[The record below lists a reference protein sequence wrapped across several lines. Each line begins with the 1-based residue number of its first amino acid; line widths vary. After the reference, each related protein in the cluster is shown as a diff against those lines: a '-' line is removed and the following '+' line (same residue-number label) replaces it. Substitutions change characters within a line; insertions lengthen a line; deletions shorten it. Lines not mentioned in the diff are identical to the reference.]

1 MADELAKVLE
11 IPDTVT
17 RNMDAVIEKIKAIE
31 ETSNKMAQSVNEN
44 YKVLANGDINSY
56 IGKLNTIQ
64 SIVQSLSGNKAS
76 LKIEGLD
83 ATTAEA
89 ERLAN
94 STAKV
99 ATTLNNTAPARKY
112 AKELREVNNV
122 IELQADAQERLIKS
136 SQRNVIPSP
145 TSALEYAKQAQ
156 TYAQQVQAIRY
167 LETAYKQLGNTEA
180 DVAKKGELA
189 VAMRGLR
196 EQVRAANEEMGR
208 TQTVMRQLSNWGE
221 QLSRAFALAFS
232 VSQIRGYIM
241 ELATVRG
248 EFEKT
253 QVALTSILQNKDR
266 ADKLFS
272 QVTEL
277 ATKSP
282 YTLKELTT
290 YTKQL
295 AAYQIEYKNLYT
307 TTKMLADVSAGLG
320 VDMSRLIL
328 AFGQVRA
335 ANFLRGTEVRQFTEA
350 GLDILGELAKY
361 YTELE
366 GKIISVGDVQDRV
379 TKRMVAFGDVEEV
392 FKRVTAAGG
401 IFYNMQE
408 RQAQTLAGQMSNLQD
423 RIDIMLNEIGKSNES
438 ALKGAVSLLAQMVEN
453 WEVVAEAI
461 KAAAI
466 ALVLYKTNL
475 LAVTQAQQRLLL
487 SQYAFNLGGLK
498 MVNVFSLMKNGLKL
512 IATGFKIAST
522 AAKSFLAANAPLLAL
537 SLVFDL
543 ITSAIGR
550 YKDQQEALT
559 EASNKYVERT
569 IELRNLKD
577 EYDSINNSIKGVN
590 ESDADFAKRVYD
602 QKVASLGK
610 YKSKLQD
617 LGLSEAVVET
627 AFALGEGN
635 IDEQIANAMSLAK
648 QMVKWEN
655 QTVSAIANADSK
667 WRVFGDNFDEDAKD
681 LSESLDE
688 LLTATNTSTEGIAVQ
703 FDKLKHLFSGQDAK
717 KISELIKPKQ
727 EGESEIDY
735 ANRLAEGYQI
745 IIDSIRKIRYGQ
757 QDIWE
762 ANKRD
767 LKDLRNNAKDFV
779 KIQED
784 AAADWTEYR
793 KELKRVIDEMSLLAG
808 GEEALVKQFEENPL
822 AFEAVVNR
830 KLADAQV
837 SEFLQQYTGQE
848 IAFALSIK
856 HPDPSAA
863 EDAEKEYKEYLKR
876 KAEEAEAERQK
887 AEAAK
892 RAEEAQK
899 QQADA
904 LKESLSLVRKMG
916 DAYDKL
922 EGKLGKSNATLEI
935 RNRYEKDLI
944 DSLSKAGITDTAF
957 IADMTFNPEGIIS
970 ALEQVTQAVAAG
982 SKADVDAVI
991 KEIRNEWRDEQ
1002 IDIEFDANTAKL
1014 EQSLNDA
1021 ISKYELG
1028 KELSKLGLSEGITE
1042 QLFGVET
1049 LSLDDVR
1056 EMLSEQKKLYTNA
1069 NGEIADEYVKFF
1081 ADAEKKIGQL
1091 QDKATRDRIEKYA
1104 SYLKRSVSERIRI
1117 EQEAANKIA
1126 EVESENRFS
1135 RSQKD
1140 AIKSNIRKETQEALD
1155 KLAWDDFK
1163 SSGMYLDLFENLD
1176 QASTRAID
1184 NMLAELEKMRTS
1196 LSNLSPEQL
1205 KEIIAQIEKLRE
1217 IKIKKAGFR
1226 DLVNNIKEGVKA
1238 ARELPKLEEQLA
1250 SVQSSQSLAKSQ
1262 NAVFAKQRELAQ
1274 DQYDLAVKTYGA
1286 ESGQAKQA
1294 MLRLQI
1300 TEDLLG
1306 VSNREVKNGDKQIAN
1321 LSENIRL
1328 AKLQKKLANSSISEM
1343 LSTASAV
1350 GDSISNLHEALTDVF
1365 GELPIGLEDAF
1376 IYIDGLFAGVSDLEK
1391 GFSDIMS
1398 GKFISGAINSIAG
1411 VFRTIGGIL
1420 GIGLR
1425 DVRREREIERE
1436 LELIGN
1442 LQKSY
1447 EKLEAAIND
1456 AYSMDKFDQAK
1467 QVTEANLRAQTQA
1480 LERAIAAEEDKKKT
1494 DGERIK
1500 EWEEQIEKNL
1510 KTLKDLEKQATESY
1524 GGFGTSDNI
1533 KSAAEDFVS
1542 AWLDAFNETGK
1553 GLDGLSDK
1561 MDEWL
1566 NNAIQRQ
1573 LLMRLSDQYITP
1585 LLNQFDDMFEQTSD
1599 MGRIMTKEEIDAWK
1613 KLYEENSKA
1622 FDEKAQAYLDAL
1634 GIKPT
1639 GMTSEMSGLQKG
1651 IEGVTETT
1659 AQALEA
1665 LLNSMRYYVS
1675 DTNGILRQFY
1685 ASFMSA
1691 DETMN
1696 PMLYELKQ
1704 HTTLLNAIHTLL
1716 NSTTK
1721 MTNSNGRAI
1730 KVLMV

>member
-1 MADELAKVLE
+1 MADELAKVLT
-11 IPDTVT
+11 IPDSVT
-17 RNMDAVIEKIKAIE
+17 QKMDDVIEKINEIE
-31 ETSNKMAQSVNEN
+31 SASNKMAQSVNEN

-56 IGKLNTIQ
+56 IGKLSSIQ

-83 ATTAEA
+83 TTTTEA
-89 ERLAN
+89 ERLAT
-94 STAKV
+94 STSKV

-122 IELQADAQERLIKS
+122 IELQADAQERLIKA

-189 VAMRGLR
+189 TAMRGLR

-366 GKIISVGDVQDRV
+366 GKIVSVGDVQDRV

-423 RIDIMLNEIGKSNES
+423 RIDIMLNEIGKSNEGV
-438 ALKGAVSLLAQMVEN
+438 LKGVVSLLAEMVEN
-453 WEVVAEAI
+453 WEVVAEVI

-512 IATGFKIAST
+512 VATGFKIASA

-577 EYDSINNSIKGVN
+577 EYDSINNSVKRVN

-602 QKVASLGK
+602 QKIASLGK
-610 YKSKLQD
+610 YKTKLQD

-648 QMVKWEN
+648 QMAKWEN
-655 QTVSAIANADSK
+655 QTASAIANVNSK
-667 WRVFGDNFDEDAKD
+667 WRLFGDNFDDDAKD
-681 LSESLDE
+681 LSESLDK
-688 LLTATNTSTEGIAVQ
+688 LLSATNTSTEGIAIQ
-703 FDKLKHLFSGQDAK
+703 FDKLKHLFSEQDVR
-717 KISELIKPKQ
+717 KISELITPKQ

-767 LKDLRNNAKDFV
+767 LKDLRNNARDFV

-808 GEEALVKQFEENPL
+808 GEEALVKQFKENPL

-848 IAFALSIK
+848 IAFALSID
-856 HPDPSAA
+856 HPDPSAV

-887 AEAAK
+887 AEDAK

-899 QQADA
+899 QQAAA

-922 EGKLGKSNATLEI
+922 ESKLGKSNATLEI

-944 DSLSKAGITDTAF
+944 DSLSKAGVTDTAF

-970 ALEQVTQAVAAG
+970 ALEKVTQAVAAG
-982 SKADVDAVI
+982 SKTDVENVI
-991 KEIRNEWRDEQ
+991 KEIRNEWRDKQ

-1014 EQSLNDA
+1014 EQSLDDA

-1028 KELSKLGLSEGITE
+1028 KELSKLGLGEGITE
-1042 QLFGVET
+1042 QLFGIEA
-1049 LSLDDVR
+1049 LSLDDIR
-1056 EMLSEQKKLYTNA
+1056 EMLSEQKQLYTNT
-1069 NGEIADEYVKFF
+1069 NGDIADEYVKIF

-1091 QDKATRDRIEKYA
+1091 QDKETRDRIEKYA

-1117 EQEAANKIA
+1117 EQDAAKKIA
-1126 EVESENRFS
+1126 EVEAENRFS

-1140 AIKSNIRKETQEALD
+1140 AIKSNIQKETQEALD

-1163 SSGMYLDLFENLD
+1163 SSGMYIDLFENLD
-1176 QASTRAID
+1176 QASTQAID
-1184 NMLAELEKMRTS
+1184 NMLTELEKMRTS
-1196 LSNLSPEQL
+1196 LSELSPEQL
-1205 KEIIAQIEKLRE
+1205 KEIIVQIEKLRE
-1217 IKIKKAGFR
+1217 IKIEEAGFR
-1226 DLVNNIKEGVKA
+1226 ELVNNIRDGVKA
-1238 ARELPKLEEQLA
+1238 ARELPKLERQLQDA
-1250 SVQSSQSLAKSQ
+1250 RDTQKSAERERDALAR
-1262 NAVFAKQRELAQ
+1262 QRKVAEDA
-1274 DQYDLAVKTYGA
+1274 YSLAVKTYGV
-1286 ESGQAKQA
+1286 ESDQAKRA
-1294 MLRLQI
+1294 KIRLQI
-1300 TEDLLG
+1300 AEDLLA
-1306 VSNREVKNGDKQIAN
+1306 VSNNQVENGKEQIDN
-1321 LSENIRL
+1321 LSEQVNLI
-1328 AKLQKKLANSSISEM
+1328 KLQKKLADSSISEM
-1343 LSTASAV
+1343 LNKAAAI
-1350 GDSISNLHEALTDVF
+1350 GDSINNLHGALTDVF
-1365 GELPIGLEDAF
+1365 GELPVGLENAF
-1376 IYIDGLFAGVSDLEK
+1376 VYTEGLFAGISDFEK
-1391 GFSDIMS
+1391 GLSDIMS
-1398 GKFISGAINSIAG
+1398 GKVLSGAINTIAG
-1411 VFRTIGGIL
+1411 LFRTIGGL
-1420 GIGLR
+1420 FGIGLR
-1425 DVRREREIERE
+1425 DARREREIERE
-1436 LELIGN
+1436 IELIDS
-1442 LQKSY
+1442 LQESY
-1447 EKLEAAIND
+1447 EKLEEAIDSAFSAN
-1456 AYSMDKFDQAK
+1456 KFDQAQ
-1467 QVTEANLRAQTQA
+1467 QVAEANLRAQTQA
-1480 LERAIAAEEDKKKT
+1480 LDRAIAAEEDKKNS
-1494 DGERIK
+1494 DGDRIK
-1500 EWEEQIEKNL
+1500 EWRAQIEDNMQA
-1510 KTLKDLEKQATESY
+1510 LKDLEMQAVSVY
-1524 GGFGTSDNI
+1524 GGFGTSGNL

-1542 AWLDAFNETGK
+1542 AWLDAFNETGA
-1553 GLDGLSDK
+1553 GLDALSDK

-1585 LLNQFDDMFEQTSD
+1585 LLEQFDAMFSETSD
-1599 MGRIMTKEEIDAWK
+1599 QGRIMTKEEIDAWRR
-1613 KLYEENSKA
+1613 LYEENSKA
-1622 FDEKAQAYLDAL
+1622 FDDKAKAYLDAL
-1634 GIKPT
+1634 DIKPT
-1639 GMTSEMSGLQKG
+1639 GIESEMSGLQRG

-1665 LLNSMRYYVS
+1665 LLNSMRFYVS
-1675 DTNGILRQFY
+1675 DSNNLLRQFY
-1685 ASFMSA
+1685 MSFISA

-1721 MTNSNGRAI
+1721 MTNNNGRAL
-1730 KVLMV
+1730 KVLMM